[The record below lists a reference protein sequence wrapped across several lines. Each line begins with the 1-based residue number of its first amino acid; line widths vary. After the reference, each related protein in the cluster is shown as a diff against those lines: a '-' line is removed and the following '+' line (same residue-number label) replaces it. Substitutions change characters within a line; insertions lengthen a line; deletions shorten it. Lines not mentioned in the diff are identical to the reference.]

1 MELSPEMTEQLL
13 DRLKVAFETGQHPLR
28 FVSATVEQG
37 ETCIVE
43 RLVFKARDGETVN
56 GILTRPHG
64 EGPWPGIMCIHAHGA
79 RYDIGVAEMLA
90 GRPALQSPPGPA
102 FADAGFAAFMIE
114 LPAFG
119 ARAQPGESSR
129 AKAALWQG
137 RSLAGQM
144 LGELH
149 SALDWFAGHDAVNAQ
164 HIGVYGISM
173 GATLGYWLAAV
184 EPRLACVA
192 HLCCYA
198 DFGDLIRTGAHDLHG
213 IYLSV
218 PDLLDIATNG
228 TIAGMIAPRPQLIC
242 IGDRD
247 PLTPSKAVDIALAE
261 TRAAYASA
269 GAEGR
274 LILHREPGTAH
285 VETAAMREAVLDFFN
300 THLI

>member
-1 MELSPEMTEQLL
+1 MTEQLL
-13 DRLKVAFETGQHPLR
+13 DRLKVAFEIGQHPLR
-28 FVSATVEQG
+28 FVSATIEQG
-37 ETCIVE
+37 NTCVVE
-43 RLVFKARDGETVN
+43 RLIFETRDGESVN
-56 GILTRPHG
+56 GILTRPQG
-64 EGPWPGIMCIHAHGA
+64 ERPWPGVMCIHAHGE

-102 FADAGFAAFMIE
+102 FAAAGIAAMMIE

-119 ARAQPGESSR
+119 SRAVPGESSR

-149 SALDWFAGHDAVNAQ
+149 SALDWFAGREDVSAQ
-164 HIGVYGISM
+164 SIGVYGVSM

-198 DFGDLIRTGAHDLHG
+198 DFSELIRTGAHDLHG
-213 IYLSV
+213 IYLNV
-218 PDLLDIATNG
+218 PGLLEFATNG
-228 TIAGMIAPRPQLIC
+228 TIASMIAPRPQLIC

-247 PLTPSKAVDIALAE
+247 PLTPPTAVDIAWAE
-261 TRAAYASA
+261 TFEAYASS
-269 GAEGR
+269 GAVDR
-274 LILHREPGTAH
+274 LILHREPATGH
-285 VETAAMREAVLDFFN
+285 VETASMRESVLGFFN
-300 THLI
+300 THLL